1 MKKKSYVYLA
11 IAVFAVIAAYYGW
24 TKTHSNQNQTQYRT
38 EAATQGTLVTSVSA
52 SGNVVVNTSAS
63 IDPDITGTVASLA
76 VQVGDQ
82 VKSGQPLFTIVNDQL
97 GVSVSQAQSSYQSAT
112 SSLISAQTGITS
124 AKASEKD
131 TQKST
136 TSNHQDKL
144 AASAKVTSARASVT
158 SAGES
163 LASASA
169 DLAYAQQQAA
179 KRNVTSPINGTV
191 NVVNV
196 KNGDDLSRITGSG
209 SNAQAAIVI
218 GDMSTLKA
226 QVQVNEVDIS
236 NVKIGQ
242 PVTLTF
248 DALPG
253 FTATGKVE
261 TMDSLGTVSSGVV
274 TFNVTV
280 GFDHLDSKIKPGMSV
295 TAAIITST
303 QQDVVM
309 VPLGAVKTVN
319 GQSSVTVL
327 KNGQPQQVSVQTG
340 ASNDTDIVIT
350 SGVSTG
356 DQVVTQTITPGSA
369 ATSTTSSSSSGR
381 SGGATRGGGGG
392 GLRIF
397 GG

>member
-1 MKKKSYVYLA
+1 MKKKTYVWLTIIIIL
-11 IAVFAVIAAYYGW
+11 IAGGYYW
-24 TKTHSNQNQTQYRT
+24 YAKAHSSQNQTQYRSET
-38 EAATQGTLVTSVSA
+38 ATKGTLVTSVSA
-52 SGNVVVNTSAS
+52 SGNVIVNTSAS
-63 IDPDITGTVASLA
+63 IDPDITGTVANLA

-82 VKSGQPLFTIVNDQL
+82 VKTGQPLFTIINDQL
-97 GVSVSQAQSSYQSAT
+97 GVGVDQAQSSYQSAA
-112 SSLISAQTGITS
+112 SSLVSAQAGITS
-124 AKASEKD
+124 AKASLKD
-131 TQKST
+131 TQKNS

-144 AASAKVTSARASVT
+144 AASDKITSAKANVAS
-158 SAGES
+158 AEQS
-163 LASASA
+163 LTSASA
-169 DLAYAQQQAA
+169 NLAYSEQQAA

-218 GDMSTLKA
+218 GDMSSLKV

-253 FTATGKVE
+253 FTSTGKVE

-274 TFNVTV
+274 TFNVTI
-280 GFDHLDSKIKPGMSV
+280 GFDKLDTKIKPGMSV
-295 TAAIITST
+295 TAAIITGT

-309 VPLGAVKTVN
+309 VPLGAVKTVS

-350 SGVSTG
+350 SGVSEG
-356 DQVVTQTITPGSA
+356 DQVVTQTITASTSA
-369 ATSTTSSSSSGR
+369 TTSSSSSSR
-381 SGGATRGGGGG
+381 SSGAAARGGGF
-392 GLRIF
+392 RMF